1 MDFESI
7 VNVKHRWSSFLLGLL
22 LYVLD
27 LVHATYNC
35 FLLVHLSGPTSFA
48 PVIEMGIT
56 IVEQSGGQYHVLL
69 IIADG
74 QVLISRVWIISVP
87 TYHFKSILYFLPCM
101 IFVCL
106 STFVV

>member
-1 MDFESI
+1 MDCESI

-22 LYVLD
+22 LYVLEF
-27 LVHATYNC
+27 ATYNC

-74 QVLISRVWIISVP
+74 QVLISRFWIISVP